1 MSQVSPSE
9 PRLAP
14 LPLDANP
21 DLAEAFAVSVRSLG
35 FVPNSML
42 ILQRKPA
49 IVKALSQLGAAV
61 NAPDG
66 EVDRGFKR
74 LIAHMA
80 SRASGCTY

>member
-1 MSQVSPSE
+1 MSNTSKKE

-14 LPLDANP
+14 LPLEANP
-21 DLAEAFAVSVRSLG
+21 DLKDAFANSVRSLG

-49 IVKALSQLGAAV
+49 IVKALAQLGAAV
-61 NAPDG
+61 NAPEG

>member
-1 MSQVSPSE
+1 MPSSAKPE

-14 LPLDANP
+14 LPAEMNP
-21 DLAEAFAVSVRSLG
+21 ALKDAFANSVRSLG
-35 FVPNSML
+35 FIPNSML
-42 ILQRKPA
+42 ILQRKPE

-66 EVDRGFKR
+66 MVDRGFKR

-80 SRASGCTY
+80 SRASGCQY

>member
-1 MSQVSPSE
+1 MTSQAKSD

-14 LPLDANP
+14 LPIDANP
-21 DLAEAFAVSVRSLG
+21 DLKDAFANSVRSLG

-42 ILQRKPA
+42 ILQRKPQ
-49 IVKALSQLGAAV
+49 IVKALSQLSAAV
-61 NAPDG
+61 LAPDG

-80 SRASGCTY
+80 SRASGCNY

>member
-1 MSQVSPSE
+1 MPNTSKKE

-14 LPLDANP
+14 LPLEANP
-21 DLAEAFAVSVRSLG
+21 DLKDAFASSVRSLG

-49 IVKALSQLGAAV
+49 IVKALAQLGAAV
-61 NAPDG
+61 NAPEG